1 MSQNRSA
8 VPITKP
14 EKKHTAPPTLASGAI
29 MATLKQRSAA
39 ADKRRAL
46 EGRFDPEVI
55 ARMREE
61 FDAADTD
68 GSGEVD
74 VHECAAV
81 LGKLD
86 GGRQS
91 KAELQ
96 KSAANLLHQ
105 LDADRNGQI
114 DFHEFCFRFGRRY
127 QMVPSPLQ
135 RCSPC
140 CAPGGRSPQTW
151 HSTPH

>member
-74 VHECAAV
+74 VHECAAM

-86 GGRQS
+86 GGGSPRPS
-91 KAELQ
+91 
-96 KSAANLLHQ
+96 
-105 LDADRNGQI
+105 
-114 DFHEFCFRFGRRY
+114 CRRA
-127 QMVPSPLQ
+127 L
-135 RCSPC
+135 RTCST
-140 CAPGGRSPQTW
+140 S
-151 HSTPH
+151 

>member
-1 MSQNRSA
+1 
-8 VPITKP
+8 
-14 EKKHTAPPTLASGAI
+14 

-74 VHECAAV
+74 VHECAAM

-96 KSAANLLHQ
+96 KSGALTLE
-105 LDADRNGQI
+105 LGDDALVSSGRPRRQSAGAGGWGACTSSSSAMKWISGPSNPRCPSCMPTIAGRPISDICHTIENQDTNVGK
-114 DFHEFCFRFGRRY
+114 FGL
-127 QMVPSPLQ
+127 PS
-135 RCSPC
+135 
-140 CAPGGRSPQTW
+140 
-151 HSTPH
+151 

>member
-1 MSQNRSA
+1 
-8 VPITKP
+8 
-14 EKKHTAPPTLASGAI
+14 

-74 VHECAAV
+74 VHECAAM

-127 QMVPSPLQ
+127 QMVPSPPMLQ
-135 RCSPC
+135 PLLRAGRALPTDMPQHPPLTAPTRHSPHTHHHPLTVTC
-140 CAPGGRSPQTW
+140 
-151 HSTPH
+151 

>member
-1 MSQNRSA
+1 MGFGSRHDGRLA
-8 VPITKP
+8 
-14 EKKHTAPPTLASGAI
+14 HAAPTLAI

-74 VHECAAV
+74 VHECAAM

-127 QMVPSPLQ
+127 QMVPSPH
-135 RCSPC
+135 P
-140 CAPGGRSPQTW
+140 PDP
-151 HSTPH
+151 